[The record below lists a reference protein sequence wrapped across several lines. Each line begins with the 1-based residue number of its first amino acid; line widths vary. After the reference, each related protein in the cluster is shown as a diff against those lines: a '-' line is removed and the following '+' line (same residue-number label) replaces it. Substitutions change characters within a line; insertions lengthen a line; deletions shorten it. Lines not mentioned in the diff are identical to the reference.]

1 MGEGFFGKVKNLI
14 GIEEIEEEEVVE
26 VEEQEQP
33 KAPVQER
40 TVIEPRSFV
49 QPRKEKE
56 APAVK
61 EDKDQRAAA
70 NAVSRATAQFKM
82 IVLGYST
89 AVFRQAFIIRGLTV
103 KITSYPC
110 LQISPSTRSV
120 SPPSASVMY
129 WLVSMESPNTSSR

>member
-56 APAVK
+56 ASAVK
-61 EDKDQRAAA
+61 EEKF
-70 NAVSRATAQFKM
+70 TAGFFTRGRSSV
-82 IVLGYST
+82 VLISSP
-89 AVFRQAFIIRGLTV
+89 FRIL
-103 KITSYPC
+103 
-110 LQISPSTRSV
+110 
-120 SPPSASVMY
+120 
-129 WLVSMESPNTSSR
+129 